1 MVLHW
6 DRKVIKYAAKKTKD
20 DRLAIIGGFP
30 GVTENAVKKTDQFFG
45 APLIANNNGRLCA
58 LTLVDVLAEWKIP
71 ESIII
76 GTCWDTTATN
86 TGHESGSA
94 VLFETRL
101 MHAILWIA
109 CRHHMG
115 ELHVKHPDIKIR
127 VIVTTSP
134 DDVMFKKF
142 QNIYESLPPCS
153 VYRLYQWPDVLVHPM
168 DFRTT
173 VAVETLRWA
182 EEAMREGSFSK
193 QRDDYRELCELV
205 AIYLGDK

>member
-6 DRKVIKYAAKKTKD
+6 DGTVIKYVAKKKKD
-20 DRLAIIGGFP
+20 YQLAIIGSFP

-45 APLIANNNGRLCA
+45 APLIANNTGRLCA
-58 LTLVDVLAEWKIP
+58 LTLVDVLSEWKIP

-86 TGHESGSA
+86 TGHKSGSA
-94 VLFETRL
+94 VLFEARL

-127 VIVTTSP
+127 VIETTSP

-142 QNIYESLPPCS
+142 QNI
-153 VYRLYQWPDVLVHPM
+153 
-168 DFRTT
+168 
-173 VAVETLRWA
+173 
-182 EEAMREGSFSK
+182 
-193 QRDDYRELCELV
+193 
-205 AIYLGDK
+205 